1 MSSKHIRGD
10 INLAWPSAEI
20 AVMGPEGAVNIIFRK
35 ELAKAKNPD
44 KKRAELVKEYRE
56 KFANPYIAAS
66 RGYIDDVI
74 EPSTTRARLIN
85 ALEMLNNKR
94 DKNPSKK
101 GEIAVRVIRSC
112 REMGISTV
120 GVFSD
125 ADRHSLHVRYAD
137 EAYRLGPPKASESYL
152 LIDKI
157 IQIALDSGA
166 DGIHPG
172 YGFLAERADFSQAC
186 QDNGIT
192 FIGPK
197 PSSITAMGNKQMARN
212 TVKKAGVPVIPGT
225 EGQGD
230 LSDQNLLE
238 IAPDI
243 GFPLLIKPS
252 AGGGGK
258 GMREVQ
264 NLEEMPG
271 LLAASRREAE
281 SSFGDGNIYLE
292 KLIQGARHIEIQI
305 LADQHGN
312 VIHLGERECSIQ
324 RRHQKILEEA
334 PSPFIGEDQDMRDQ
348 MGAIA
353 VQAARSVD
361 YINAGTIE
369 FLVDKEKNFFFL
381 EMNTRLQVEHPVTE
395 AVTGVDI
402 VKEQIRIAAGEKL
415 GFQQKDIQ
423 INGWALEC
431 RVNAEDPF
439 RGFIPSTGI
448 ISHSLLPTGPGVRVD
463 TGVYSGFEI
472 SPYYDAL
479 ISKVIVHCNTREET
493 IVRMK
498 RVLDEYRLIGIRTNL
513 PLHRALLENPA
524 FLSGDFDTQFIEDAN
539 ILVSSAD
546 PDIALSEIAALSA
559 VLATYKGNQQS
570 AMSIRRG
577 KSSLSNWKLAG
588 RREQTE

>member
-1 MSSKHIRGD
+1 MFKKI
-10 INLAWPSAEI
+10 LI
-20 AVMGPEGAVNIIFRK
+20 ANR
-35 ELAKAKNPD
+35 
-44 KKRAELVKEYRE
+44 
-56 KFANPYIAAS
+56 
-66 RGYIDDVI
+66 
-74 EPSTTRARLIN
+74 
-85 ALEMLNNKR
+85 
-94 DKNPSKK
+94 

-120 GVFSD
+120 AVFSD

-152 LIDKI
+152 VMDKI
-157 IQIALDSGA
+157 IQIALDCGA
-166 DGIHPG
+166 DAIHPG

-197 PSSITAMGNKQMARN
+197 PSSITAMGNKQVARN

-230 LSDQNLLE
+230 LSDQTLLE
-238 IAPDI
+238 IAPEI

-258 GMREVQ
+258 GMREVR
-264 NLEEMPG
+264 NLEEMAG
-271 LLAASRREAE
+271 LLTASRREAE
-281 SSFGDGNIYLE
+281 SSFGDGSIYLE

-305 LADQHGN
+305 LADQFGN
-312 VIHLGERECSIQ
+312 IIHLGERECSIQ
-324 RRHQKILEEA
+324 RRHQKLLEEA
-334 PSPFIGEDQDMRDQ
+334 PSPFIGDDQDMRDQ

-369 FLVDKEKNFFFL
+369 FLVDKEKNFYFL

-402 VKEQIRIAAGEKL
+402 VKEQIRIAAGKKL
-415 GFQQKDIQ
+415 SYQQEDIQ
-423 INGWALEC
+423 IKGWAMEC

-439 RGFIPSTGI
+439 RGFIPSTGT
-448 ISHSLLPTGPGVRVD
+448 ISHSLLPAGPGVRVD
-463 TGVYSGFEI
+463 TGVYSGYEI

-479 ISKVIVHCNTREET
+479 ISKVIVHCVTREET
-493 IVRMK
+493 IIRMK
-498 RVLDEYRLIGIRTNL
+498 RVLNEYRLIGIRTNIPFHL
-513 PLHRALLENPA
+513 ALLENAA
-524 FLSGDFDTQFIEDAN
+524 FLAGNFDTQFIEDQDPLENAG
-539 ILVSSAD
+539 D
-546 PDIALSEIAALSA
+546 PDTILPEIAALAA
-559 VLATYKGNQQS
+559 VLATHHYNQLS
-570 AMSIRRG
+570 AVAINRG
-577 KSSLSNWKLAG
+577 KSDLSNWKLAG
-588 RREQTE
+588 RREQVE